1 VSRVPYVDPRQHDR
15 FVLKQ
20 RFTLVINRYEFFL
33 PEDETSPFCFVE
45 QARFKFKEDIRFFS
59 DRSKT
64 HELIRLK
71 ARQRF
76 DPAATYDVT
85 TADGE
90 KLGEIQKVFWRSLL
104 RSTYRITDVSGNGP
118 VIACEKSVAMAVVRR
133 FIGFPLSFVPVVGQV
148 LDKLVDWLP
157 LPYHF
162 EFRRDDRV
170 IGLNRRRFGKLIDT
184 YDIDLRG
191 DPGRTL
197 DRWMVIA
204 VCVGMDA
211 LQAR

>member
-33 PEDETSPFCFVE
+33 PEDEASPFCFVE
-45 QARFKFKEDIRFFS
+45 QARFKFKEDIRFYA
-59 DRSKT
+59 DRTKT
-64 HELIRLK
+64 HELIRIK

-76 DPAATYDVT
+76 DPVATYDVT
-85 TADGE
+85 TANGE

-118 VIACEKSVAMAVVRR
+118 VIACETSLAMALVRR
-133 FIGFPLSFVPVVGQV
+133 FIGFPLSLIPVLGQ
-148 LDKLVDWLP
+148 LLGNLVDWLP

-162 EFRRDDRV
+162 EFRRDDTV
-170 IGLNRRRFGKLIDT
+170 IGVNRRRFGKLIDT
-184 YDIDLRG
+184 YDIDLGG

-197 DRWMVIA
+197 DRWLVIA

>member
-1 VSRVPYVDPRQHDR
+1 VPYVDPRQHHR

-20 RFTLVINRYEFFL
+20 RLTLVINRYEFFL
-33 PEDETSPFCFVE
+33 AEDETSPFCFVE

-118 VIACEKSVAMAVVRR
+118 VIACEKSVPMAVARR
-133 FIGFPLSFVPVVGQV
+133 LIGFPLSFVPVVGQV

>member
-1 VSRVPYVDPRQHDR
+1 MSRVPYVDPRQHDR

>member
-1 VSRVPYVDPRQHDR
+1 MSHVPYVDPRQHDR

>member
-1 VSRVPYVDPRQHDR
+1 MSLVPYVDPRQHDR

-45 QARFKFKEDIRFFS
+45 QARFKFKEEIRFFS

-64 HELIRLK
+64 HELIRIK

-90 KLGEIQKVFWRSLL
+90 KIGEIQKVFWRSLL

-118 VIACEKSVAMAVVRR
+118 VIACEQSVAMAVVRR

-170 IGLNRRRFGKLIDT
+170 IGLNQRRFGKLIDT

>member
-1 VSRVPYVDPRQHDR
+1 VSLVPYVDPRQHDR